1 MRAHVRLLRHHDDT
15 HRRHNASAARSNKA
29 TGVVCRIAVHLAWL
43 MSCSGEWAGQAVAIA
58 LPVGKGDT
66 MEPTI
71 ELLQRL
77 QDTRVVK
84 LIGFCASP
92 LMILTEV

>member
-1 MRAHVRLLRHHDDT
+1 
-15 HRRHNASAARSNKA
+15 
-29 TGVVCRIAVHLAWL
+29 